1 MRHHTQATL
10 AKKSSPLNLKGQA
23 DSFTLEN
30 IINKYQCRKT
40 LTTKDGVSLTR
51 NVVMGGDIDE

>member
-1 MRHHTQATL
+1 MRQHTQVTL
-10 AKKSSPLNLKGQA
+10 AKRNYPLNHKSQTYSL
-23 DSFTLEN
+23 TLVN
-30 IINKYQCRKT
+30 MINNYQWRKI